1 MASCIAAAVA
11 MAPAA
16 ALGAAAS
23 STVATSQSSSVKA
36 FTGLKSATLFSA
48 NTNTN
53 AVSSVSNGSRV
64 SCMQVW
70 TPVNNLKF
78 ETLSY
83 LPPLN
88 AEAIAKQVDYI
99 LRNGWIPCIE
109 FDMVGTISQTNFKG
123 SGYYDNRYWTMWKLP
138 LFGATDSSLVLA
150 EIEEAKKAYPE
161 AYIRV
166 MAFDNVRQVQVS
178 GFIAQRP
185 A

>member
-1 MASCIAAAVA
+1 MAAAA
-11 MAPAA
+11 TMAPAA
-16 ALGAAAS
+16 ALGAATS
-23 STVATSQSSSVKA
+23 SVTTSQASTSVKA
-36 FTGLKSATLFSA
+36 FSGLESATPFA
-48 NTNTN
+48 GNNTN

-64 SCMQVW
+64 QCTCMQVW

-88 AEAIAKQVDYI
+88 ADAIAKQVDYI

-166 MAFDNVRQVQVS
+166 MAFDNVRQVQVA

>member
-1 MASCIAAAVA
+1 MASCMAAAA
-11 MAPAA
+11 TMAPAA
-16 ALGAAAS
+16 ALGAATS
-23 STVATSQSSSVKA
+23 SVTTSQASTSVKA
-36 FTGLKSATLFSA
+36 FTGLKSATLFA
-48 NTNTN
+48 GNNTN
-53 AVSSVSNGSRV
+53 AVTSVSNGSRV
-64 SCMQVW
+64 QCMQVW

-88 AEAIAKQVDYI
+88 ADAIAKQVDYI

-150 EIEEAKKAYPE
+150 EIEEAKKAYPD

-166 MAFDNVRQVQVS
+166 MAFDNVRQVQVA